1 MDNPAISARVESLRE
16 EITIIRNQEL
26 LYQRR
31 SHDCY
36 EEIRAHARREL
47 RLLDIQTA
55 LRRLLGDEPSPKTTV
70 MRIRNSKAHHM
81 KQRNDHG
88 PETILSLSPSLDA
101 LRLREAT
108 LRSGGLNVFS

>member
-16 EITIIRNQEL
+16 EITIIRKREEITIIRNQEL

-31 SHDCY
+31 SHHCY

-88 PETILSLSPSLDA
+88 PEDNSVAQP
-101 LRLREAT
+101 
-108 LRSGGLNVFS
+108 